1 MHHLHFIH
9 RISPHCARGSSPLI
23 INVRVL
29 FAMSESACCQLII
42 LTKPILAHSQN
53 IRTTKR
59 LRPGQQPGE
68 FTKLVTR
75 QLVLPLLIGMGMLF
89 SRSKSEYPRANTIPF
104 WTLKVSMNK
113 QNQARQKSD
122 IGLILVV
129 SFLIQSRSRQSRTC
143 WTLSKVIGMPA
154 ARHFRSMTMYA
165 FY

>member
-1 MHHLHFIH
+1 MCECSLQCPNP
-9 RISPHCARGSSPLI
+9 RVASSSSLQSQFWHTRKI
-23 INVRVL
+23 
-29 FAMSESACCQLII
+29 FAPRRDSG
-42 LTKPILAHSQN
+42 LASN
-53 IRTTKR
+53 
-59 LRPGQQPGE
+59 LVS

-129 SFLIQSRSRQSRTC
+129 TFLIQSRSRQSRTC
-143 WTLSKVIGMPA
+143 WNLSKVIGMPA